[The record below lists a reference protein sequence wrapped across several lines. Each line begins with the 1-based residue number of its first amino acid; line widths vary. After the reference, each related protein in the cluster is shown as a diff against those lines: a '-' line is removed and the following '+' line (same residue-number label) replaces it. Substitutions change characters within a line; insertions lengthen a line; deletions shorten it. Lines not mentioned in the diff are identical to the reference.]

1 MTDWRKGRSLGPV
14 YDLLIAAL
22 VAFGVAGAFVSFRAG
37 GLWIVAAFPFAVGV
51 LLVLWGSFVEPRRL
65 VVRTYREP
73 LVPEPKS
80 WVRLVFVSDMH
91 AGPFHG
97 RRRFERVALEVA
109 SLGADLLVFG
119 GDFVS
124 YRAEAVRDVSPLG
137 RVRGRLGTYFILG
150 NHDYLDD
157 PASVRRTAAGWGI
170 ADLTNGH
177 VSVQKDG
184 RTLQISGMDDCWYGR
199 PTVPPMRV
207 AATTPHVTI
216 AHEPDIALDVKT
228 GDTDLI
234 IAGHTH
240 GGQIRLPVIGALAGI
255 PSLLG
260 RRVDRGR
267 KTVNGVPLI
276 VSEGLGEADVR
287 ARLFCPPEVT
297 VVEIGI

>member
-1 MTDWRKGRSLGPV
+1 MTDWRKGRSFGLV
-14 YDLLIAAL
+14 YDLLTVAL
-22 VAFGVAGAFVSFRAG
+22 ATFGVVGAFVSFRAG
-37 GLWIVAAFPFAVGV
+37 GSWIVAGAVFTVGV
-51 LLVLWGSFVEPRRL
+51 SLVLWGSFVEPYRL

-73 LVPEPKS
+73 LVPEPKA
-80 WVRLVFVSDMH
+80 WVRLVFISDMH
-91 AGPFHG
+91 AGPFHD
-97 RRRFERVALEVA
+97 RRWFERVGLEVA

-124 YRAEAVRDVSPLG
+124 YRADAVMDVSPLG

-157 PASVRRTAAGWGI
+157 PASVRRTATGWGI

-177 VSVQKDG
+177 ASVQKDG
-184 RTLQISGMDDCWYGR
+184 RTLQLSGVDDCWYGR
-199 PTVPPMRV
+199 PAVPPMRV

-216 AHEPDIALDVKT
+216 AHEPDIALDVKA

-240 GGQIRLPVIGALAGI
+240 GGQIRLPFVGALAGI

-260 RRVDRGR
+260 RRADRGR
-267 KTVNGVPLI
+267 KTINGVPLI
-276 VSEGLGEADVR
+276 VSEGLGESDVR